1 MANYFKVGDPVFF
14 GKYKN
19 KPGKIVRFFKDGR
32 GLPYVEVEPVPKGR
46 KKNRE
51 IGLFNIWHH
60 DKAKRATMAERV
72 AGRSAFQ
79 SDVLDY
85 GGIKTFPQ
93 NKWVQVAWSE
103 LSGRMQDEVWDV
115 YDLSYGKIGK
125 HVPDIASFAKK
136 YRFLHLID
144 VDDDLAPDTFI
155 AYKTTHAGYK
165 IALGG
170 TDGSRIAKKAMIL
183 KMKDLIRTPGWYAEA
198 SHKISDILE
207 SAGAKAID
215 DEEVVRKV
223 LKGKD
228 IEWLGDG
235 KYSRQLGSSS
245 LSAAKSL
252 YGTPKIAAL
261 KTAEMSHAASIALMK
276 WLSKVTQ
283 QLGVAKHV
291 YVVGGAVR
299 NFLIDEPIKDIDM
312 VVDSLAMRGG
322 RDAAWVAQQIARRI
336 PTNTEIVTDTLMVSK
351 VLIRG
356 GWELDGHQMDG
367 NDIEIVNA
375 REEVYEQ
382 DAEGN
387 YLGHK
392 PLGVKPT
399 SLETDVTRREFT
411 FNTLMWRLL
420 DLAKGPEKAEII
432 DLTGCG
438 LRDLEAR
445 EMRCPQDPDLTFK
458 QDPTRILRTIK
469 FAFKY
474 GFKLP
479 PDVKAAA
486 KRQARGL
493 KRIPSKTWSVLQKI
507 VMDNP
512 QYKKALAAMADLGVT
527 DVLAEMMQEHPSFAS
542 TMSNYSRNR
551 GVAYMFDLMDV
562 GVPVGS
568 PMGFLSTPQQ
578 KRFRQ
583 ITTPMDRE
591 DALEYLEVLRNPG
604 RAYKDKRFMPQL
616 AMSKGYHGRAMAQ
629 FMPQLTD
636 LVRALLLESPQLAS
650 NPSALKRGVSALADR
665 IPQNSKVA
673 AKSKFKNKKQ
683 VPKADGKGTLTI
695 YEYSKGQIQHRN
707 REKAK
712 RVEKLRQNIGTL
724 RSKVN
729 TDLKSPEDKVRLTA
743 LAVALID
750 QTYER
755 VGNDKSAN
763 ENGHYGIT
771 TLTIDHIKMGRGKAT
786 LSYVGKSGVEHT
798 KTVTDKAT
806 VAALKKAMKGR
817 GKGDRLLCD
826 GGDCTIRARDVNS
839 YLRDFNI
846 TAKDLRGMHANEE
859 VRNRLTQIRKAGPD
873 LPRSRKDRDKILKAE
888 FKEAL
893 AAAAEVVGHGAA
905 TLKSQYLVPGMETA
919 YLKDGTI
926 IDKLH
931 KKAAIGQCYPWAT
944 KFAWGKDGAEIV
956 HGSIVAL
963 DRSARL
969 RRLEHAWVEWNGK
982 VYDWQTV
989 ALMKNPP
996 LPISKWKRENQAREE
1011 YRLTDE
1017 EAVICGI
1024 RSKQHG
1030 PWTEAERTFV
1040 QNMKKASLEDNWGP
1054 TLVLGT
1060 KSDSEREDEEAQ
1072 RLVRNSPRKKPP
1084 RKDLERSLITDHQ
1097 DEDPDE
1103 KQDRKDRSMNWK
1115 DIAAS
1120 MQLRRIMTQH
1130 LAAEAAEED
1139 AGSGGGVGG
1148 AFLEFLKEEGDK
1160 KLKNPDTGNQVKLKS
1175 LKGDKGKKVQQEEF
1189 QKWLSKNEDKDKGS
1203 AKPKKEDDE
1212 KSELEGRA
1220 EAAESDRQEA
1230 EATKEEVDGILDDVG
1245 YLNDRLSGGGVS
1257 STDTDDFTP
1266 EQMQAFSNTF
1276 GAVSSKLDAG
1286 DGDVRS
1292 NPSKIKRLQKK
1303 VESFRELLSG
1313 NGGASDKLKADPKKF
1328 AEALA
1333 TVDYYERV
1341 LNNPLVVPDNP
1352 LPEKGGTL
1360 SGKDLEKAKESVS
1373 ARAKETYGRYQ
1384 GVDTQTREAI
1394 AEGLEK
1400 EIELLPE
1407 GSARRLELEG
1417 MHSGLRVLSAVED
1430 GDSYEGGPASQ
1441 QLAKAMASTGNIDLL
1456 LSAGPNTMS
1465 DAISHQQ
1472 EIRGALGSV
1481 EDKDW
1486 LAVIG
1491 SEAPG
1496 APIAELLGDDEAG
1509 QYLTED
1515 DRAFL
1520 RGVLGD
1526 EVLGEMIVDPGIA
1539 SEAPTS
1545 GGGRDLMKARG
1556 LPGIKAKAQKQV
1568 KDLLGSEEATAAFSE
1583 EGSEED
1589 RTSIWDALLELIGIS
1604 RKERASAAKGDA
1616 KGGEDPTSS
1625 EDDRADGD
1633 VWKKDKKWYAKKDG
1647 ETASFDTEQ
1656 SAKEHTKPSKTS
1668 SLSRGYSFD
1677 VWGPTILL
1685 EGHKCPPFDR

>member
-72 AGRSAFQ
+72 A
-79 SDVLDY
+79 
-85 GGIKTFPQ
+85 
-93 NKWVQVAWSE
+93 
-103 LSGRMQDEVWDV
+103 
-115 YDLSYGKIGK
+115 
-125 HVPDIASFAKK
+125 
-136 YRFLHLID
+136 
-144 VDDDLAPDTFI
+144 
-155 AYKTTHAGYK
+155 
-165 IALGG
+165 
-170 TDGSRIAKKAMIL
+170 
-183 KMKDLIRTPGWYAEA
+183 
-198 SHKISDILE
+198 
-207 SAGAKAID
+207 
-215 DEEVVRKV
+215 
-223 LKGKD
+223 
-228 IEWLGDG
+228 
-235 KYSRQLGSSS
+235 
-245 LSAAKSL
+245 
-252 YGTPKIAAL
+252 AL

-283 QLGVAKHV
+283 QMGVAKHV

-312 VVDSLAMRGG
+312 VVDSLAMRGD

-356 GWELDGHQMDG
+356 GWDLDGHQMDG

-392 PLGVKPT
+392 PSGVKPT
-399 SLETDVTRREFT
+399 TLETDVTRREFT

-438 LRDLEAR
+438 LRDLDAR

-486 KRQARGL
+486 KRQAKGL

-527 DVLAEMMQEHPSFAS
+527 DVLAEMMQEHPSFAA
-542 TMSNYSRNR
+542 TMGKYSRNR

-562 GVPVGS
+562 GIPAGAPLS
-568 PMGFLSTPQQ
+568 FLSGTDQ
-578 KRFRQ
+578 KRLRE
-583 ITTPMDRE
+583 ITSPMDRE

-604 RAYKDKRFMPQL
+604 RAYKDKRFLPQL

-650 NPSALKRGVSALADR
+650 NPSALKREVSALADR

-826 GGDCTIRARDVNS
+826 GGDCTIRAKDVNS

-919 YLKDGTI
+919 YMKDGTI

-931 KKAAIGQCYPWAT
+931 KKAG
-944 KFAWGKDGAEIV
+944 
-956 HGSIVAL
+956 
-963 DRSARL
+963 
-969 RRLEHAWVEWNGK
+969 
-982 VYDWQTV
+982 
-989 ALMKNPP
+989 
-996 LPISKWKRENQAREE
+996 
-1011 YRLTDE
+1011 
-1017 EAVICGI
+1017 
-1024 RSKQHG
+1024 
-1030 PWTEAERTFV
+1030 
-1040 QNMKKASLEDNWGP
+1040 KKASLEDLWGP
-1054 TLVLGT
+1054 MVCVGT
-1060 KSDSEREDEEAQ
+1060 KSDSEKEDEEAQ
-1072 RLVRNSPRKKPP
+1072 RLIRNSPRKKPP
-1084 RKDLERSLITDHQ
+1084 RKDLERSLVQDHQ

-1120 MQLRRIMTQH
+1120 MQRRRVITQH
-1130 LAAEAAEED
+1130 MAAAEAEEES
-1139 AGSGGGVGG
+1139 GSGGGVSG

-1160 KLKNPDTGNQVKLKS
+1160 KLKNPDTGNDVKLKS
-1175 LKGDKGKKVQQEEF
+1175 LKGDKGQKLQQELF

-1212 KSELEGRA
+1212 KSEKSELETRA
-1220 EAAESDRQEA
+1220 DAAESDRQEA
-1230 EATKEEVDGILDDVG
+1230 EETKEEVDGIIDDVE

-1257 STDTDDFTP
+1257 SSDTSDFSP

-1292 NPSKIKRLQKK
+1292 DPSKIKRLQKK

-1313 NGGASDKLKADPKKF
+1313 SDGGSDKLKSDPKKF

-1341 LNNPLVVPDNP
+1341 LNNPLVIPDNP
-1352 LPEKGGTL
+1352 LTEKGGTL
-1360 SGKDLEKAKESVS
+1360 SGADLEKAKESVS
-1373 ARAKETYGRYQ
+1373 ARAKESYGRYQ

-1430 GDSYEGGPASQ
+1430 GDDYEGGPASQ
-1441 QLAKAMASTGNIDLL
+1441 QLAKAMAATGNISLL

-1472 EIRGALGSV
+1472 ELRGALGSV

-1491 SEAPG
+1491 SESAG

-1509 QYLTED
+1509 KFLTED

-1520 RGVLGD
+1520 REVLGD
-1526 EVLGEMIVDPGIA
+1526 EVLGGVVVVDPGIA
-1539 SEAPTS
+1539 SDAPTS
-1545 GGGRDLMKARG
+1545 GEGRALMKDRG
-1556 LPGIKAKAQKQV
+1556 LPDITAKAQKQV
-1568 KDLLGSEEATAAFSE
+1568 KDLLGSEETSAALSE
-1583 EGSEED
+1583 EGSEES
-1589 RTSIWDALLELIGIS
+1589 RKSIWDALLEILGVS
-1604 RKERASAAKGDA
+1604 RKEMASAAKGSTKDGDKPEA
-1616 KGGEDPTSS
+1616 EDTTSS

-1656 SAKEHTKPSKTS
+1656 SAKDHIKPSKTS

-1677 VWGPTILL
+1677 VWGPTIRL